1 MCLFQH
7 RESKLLIST
16 ENIMLESHVCSPQPL
31 PCPWVGKWPVL
42 SLAHTMLL
50 CDAQESCGGAAES
63 MSAFKTRSTSRFI
76 DSSTLLPSHQKTCS
90 SSYDFQQNTDIHQC
104 IHPLGIQLC
113 LELPM
118 TWGKSLTPSTSIVLS
133 LFLVGI
139 CEHKGCG
146 CSVSR
151 STLPHP

>member
-1 MCLFQH
+1 MLKNHVGVQQKAGVLLKPGAQVGLLTPLLYYRLIRKH
-7 RESKLLIST
+7 AALLMISSK
-16 ENIMLESHVCSPQPL
+16 
-31 PCPWVGKWPVL
+31 
-42 SLAHTMLL
+42 
-50 CDAQESCGGAAES
+50 
-63 MSAFKTRSTSRFI
+63 
-76 DSSTLLPSHQKTCS
+76 TL
-90 SSYDFQQNTDIHQC
+90 DVHQC

-113 LELPM
+113 LELPV